1 MRRRH
6 QDPRRLWRPSRQ
18 RGSGSHSLCK
28 CHAIE
33 NIAVRCRPCN
43 SQRGNTA
50 YTITEAIDVLARLQ
64 AAYRRR
70 PTKTGC
76 EHINAAQRAI
86 QTRAD
91 APSATLHTRDAKA
104 QAALHTALEGAV

>member
-1 MRRRH
+1 L
-6 QDPRRLWRPSRQ
+6 DPPSAAANTTRA
-18 RGSGSHSLCK
+18 RIANPAVLV
-28 CHAIE
+28 HAIE